1 MRKFINIK
9 VVITI
14 VVIVFILVIQGLYA
28 RDILGLDFLQRP
40 LEYVVYPFQKIFSY
54 TRCEINN
61 TKRYLKDIDELV
73 EENGKLKQEANDLE
87 KYISK
92 ILWLDEKNQE
102 LRKTLELRD
111 SLEDHKFVGAN
122 VIAKDAGNWFEI
134 FTVDRGSKDG
144 VYKDSFV
151 IFGSGLVGRV
161 YRVRDNTCDIISVL
175 DKESAVGARI
185 TKTRDLVLVKGDIR
199 LKDKGLCRLEY
210 IPAQTKI
217 SVGDVIETSGIG
229 EYFPKGIEIGKIKEI
244 INPDDG
250 LERYAII
257 EPSVDLK
264 RIEEVLIAIKK

>member
-1 MRKFINIK
+1 MRKFVNIK

-28 RDILGLDFLQRP
+28 RDVLGLDFLQKP
-40 LEYVVYPFQKIFSY
+40 LDYVVYPFEKVISY
-54 TRCEINN
+54 SRGEINN
-61 TKRYLKDIDELV
+61 TKRYFKDIDELV
-73 EENGKLKQEANDLE
+73 RENEKLKREVNDLE

-102 LRKTLELRD
+102 LKKTLELKN
-111 SLEDHKFVGAN
+111 SLKDHEFVGAN
-122 VIAKDAGNWFEI
+122 VIAKGVSNWFEM

-161 YRVRDNTCDIISVL
+161 YRVRDNTCDVISIL
-175 DKESAVGARI
+175 DKDSAVGARI
-185 TKTRDLVLVKGDIR
+185 TKTRDLVLVKGDMK

-210 IPAQTKI
+210 IPVETEI

-229 EYFPKGIEIGKIKEI
+229 EYFPKGIEIGKVKEI
-244 INPDDG
+244 INSDDRI
-250 LERYAII
+250 ERYAII

-264 RIEEVLIAIKK
+264 RVEEVLVAIKR